1 MGPILGMGL
10 LSKKHVL
17 SLLLLMEAAAIALFV
32 GSLIGLSVS
41 GRCEMVLLV
50 VAVRACE
57 AAVGLGILIA
67 LARAKGNDF
76 VDVRIMVKV

>member
-1 MGPILGMGL
+1 MGL
-10 LSKKHVL
+10 HSKKHIL
-17 SLLLLMEAAAIALFV
+17 SLLLLMEAAAMALFV

-50 VAVRACE
+50 MAVRACE

-67 LARAKGNDF
+67 LARVKGNDF
-76 VDVRIMVKV
+76 VDRRISIKV